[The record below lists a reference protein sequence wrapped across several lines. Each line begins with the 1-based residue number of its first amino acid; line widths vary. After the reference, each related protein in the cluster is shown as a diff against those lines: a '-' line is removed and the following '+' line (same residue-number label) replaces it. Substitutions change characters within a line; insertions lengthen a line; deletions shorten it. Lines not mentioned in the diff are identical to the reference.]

1 MPERTP
7 TSPETAL
14 RALLKHQH
22 TEITVAVARS
32 VDLFY
37 ARAARHPDISTMLS
51 RLSAEQ
57 VERLKAEQRTQSLF
71 CLQPDSAGEL
81 RERAQAIG
89 RAYAMM
95 GIRTEW
101 LISSMALYSDELLG
115 QLSPFLEVET
125 SLRPL
130 ILQHLAED
138 LAGQLQGM
146 ESAALEERQVMEHI
160 DLLLLSDTPV
170 DALAS
175 RMLNKLLDIQGL
187 DGAWI
192 GRPDASGR
200 LISDAVAG
208 ATLADYL
215 GSVEIRVDDSPLGQG
230 PAGQAWRKGDAIIVD
245 DWTTDPSTQPWQKSA
260 PSYGWRA
267 NATIP
272 IQIDGSAYALLG
284 FYSHIPGFFS
294 HPNRQSLIRHLAV
307 MLGVAL
313 SRQRQQKHL
322 ERINSLYRTF
332 LAEGDILIRAR
343 SATEMLR
350 KTCQRLTEGTLFGTA
365 YVMQPDGEGWFHPL
379 VAAGAGSGILGSI
392 HVNAHFGYAPSLV
405 ADTWQSGRLQY
416 RNDYLSDP
424 RLHAQHE
431 ILKRNGWASMAVVP
445 VHRDGQ
451 IWAVMAVTSPDKGIF
466 DREILST
473 IARVG
478 KLLGHGL
485 DELDLKD
492 RIDKE
497 RTVQSWMA
505 RHDPLTG
512 LPNRVALLD
521 RIPEALQR
529 AQREEKLLGICMLDL
544 DDFKPV
550 NDRYGHAAGNAL
562 LQSFAQRLQTVLR
575 QTDFVARIGGDEFV
589 LVLEN
594 IRNMEDVE
602 KVMDRVGLALD
613 NAFQLP
619 GSIEVHI
626 SGSIGITLYPFDEG
640 DSEQLLRHADQAL
653 YAAKAEK
660 EQRTRFWS
668 VFQGDDETS
677 MMQQRPYIELLH
689 QGALVPYY
697 QPILH
702 LASGRIIGV
711 EALARLRQGNE
722 ILPPAVFLGHLDHAA
737 GQLLTEQMLYQVL
750 LAAQHWETAG
760 FPLEV
765 AINVPAEVLLSS
777 TFLERIKATITE
789 SPLPAERLTLEIL
802 ESGEFLSLNLAK
814 NRIAQI
820 RAMGV
825 RIALDDVGSAYAS
838 LLRLKE
844 IAVDEVKLDQ
854 SFIQEIPQ
862 NPADLVFVM
871 SVGALAQSIGARYVV
886 EGAET
891 AETINALAVLGVEC
905 VQGYAIAR
913 PMPEEALLEWL
924 RAWNGIAQDTQ
935 PRTLL
940 GAYASHLQFDGI
952 YRLAPTILGQI
963 QNLEEVCQCRLDE
976 YLDRHD
982 LQQSALGK
990 AHQAY
995 HYCVGTAHSAAE
1007 LDTCRQ
1013 HMASAMAVTQQQ
1025 IAETWIP
1032 PHDGT
1037 N

>member
-1 MPERTP
+1 MSERTSI
-7 TSPETAL
+7 SPEDIL
-14 RALLKHQH
+14 RTLLKHQH
-22 TEITVAVARS
+22 TEITAAIARS
-32 VDLFY
+32 MDLFY
-37 ARAARHPDISTMLS
+37 ARAASHPDISAILN

-57 VERLKAEQRTQSLF
+57 FERLKAEQRAQSLLL
-71 CLQPDSAGEL
+71 LQPDTTGEL
-81 RERAQAIG
+81 RERAQAMG
-89 RAYAMM
+89 RVYAMA

-101 LISSMALYSDELLG
+101 LISSMALYSDDLLG
-115 QLSPFLEVET
+115 QLTPFLKHEDA
-125 SLRPL
+125 LRSL
-130 ILQHLAED
+130 ILQRLAED

-146 ESAALEERQVMEHI
+146 ESAALEERQVMERI
-160 DLLLLSDTPV
+160 DLLLLGDTPP
-170 DALAS
+170 DDLAS
-175 RMLNKLLDIQGL
+175 LMLNKLLSIQGL

-200 LISDAVAG
+200 LINDAVAG
-208 ATLADYL
+208 AGLADYL

-230 PAGQAWRKGDAIIVD
+230 PAGQAWRKGDTVIID
-245 DWTTDPSTQPWQKSA
+245 HWNTDTSTQPWQEGA
-260 PSYGWRA
+260 PSHEWRA
-267 NATIP
+267 SATIP
-272 IQIDGSAYALLG
+272 IQVGGSAYAVLG
-284 FYSHIPGFFS
+284 LYSRIPGFFS
-294 HPNRQSLIRHLAV
+294 YSSRQMLIRHLAV

-313 SRQRQQKHL
+313 SHRRQQKHMDRL
-322 ERINSLYRTF
+322 NSLYRAF

-343 SATEMLR
+343 SETEMLR
-350 KTCQRLTEGTLFGTA
+350 KTCQRLAEGALFGTA
-365 YVMQPDGEGWFHPL
+365 YVVRPDTDGWFRPL
-379 VAAGAGSGILGSI
+379 AAAGVGSGILGSM
-392 HVNAHFGYAPSLV
+392 HVNAHSGHPPSLI

-424 RLHAQHE
+424 RLNAHHE
-431 ILKRNGWASMAVVP
+431 ILKRNNWASIAVVP

-451 IWAVMAVTSPDKGIF
+451 IWAAMVVTSPDKGIF
-466 DREILST
+466 DREILSA
-473 IARVG
+473 IARVA

-521 RIPEALQR
+521 RIPEAMQR

-550 NDRYGHAAGNAL
+550 NDRYGHAAGDAL
-562 LQSFAQRLQTVLR
+562 LQSIAHRLQTALR
-575 QTDFVARIGGDEFV
+575 QTDFVARIGGDEFA

-594 IRNMEDVE
+594 VSRMEDIE
-602 KVMDRVGLALD
+602 NVMERVYRALD
-613 NAFQLP
+613 TPFLLP
-619 GSIEVHI
+619 GGIEVQVG
-626 SGSIGITLYPFDEG
+626 GSLGLTLHPFDDG
-640 DSEQLLRHADQAL
+640 DPEQLLRHADQAL

-660 EQRTRFWS
+660 GRRARFWCA
-668 VFQGDDETS
+668 FQGDDEAST
-677 MMQQRPYIELLH
+677 MQRRPYIELLH
-689 QGALVPYY
+689 QGALVAYY

-702 LASGRIIGV
+702 LASGQIIGV

-722 ILPPAVFLGHLDHAA
+722 ILPPAVFLDHLDHAA
-737 GQLLTEQMLYQVL
+737 GQLLAEQMMRQAM
-750 LAAQHWETAG
+750 LAAQYWETAG

-765 AINVPAEVLLSS
+765 AINVPPEVLLSD
-777 TFLERIKATITE
+777 TFLERIEVTIAE
-789 SPLPAERLTLEIL
+789 SALPAERLTLEIL

-891 AETINALAVLGVEC
+891 AETINALAVLGVGC

-952 YRLAPTILGQI
+952 YRLAPRLLGQL
-963 QNLEEVCQCRLDE
+963 QHLEDVCQCRLGE
-976 YLDRHD
+976 YLDHHG
-982 LQQSALGK
+982 LEQSALGK

-995 HYCVGTAHSAAE
+995 HYCVGTAHSATE
-1007 LDTCRQ
+1007 LDACRQ
-1013 HMASAMAVTQQQ
+1013 HVASAMAATQQQ
-1025 IAETWIP
+1025 IAEHGHP
-1032 PHDGT
+1032 PHGT